1 MRRIYSIRNITIGL
15 IASFA
20 VIIFFGGLGFINMKM
35 ARKETALVNESLQSL
50 RILEVIL
57 DDMQDIE
64 TATRGY
70 VISGKDEFLAP
81 YYTTI
86 KRIANDTLDIRSLSG
101 IYPERKS
108 KYDALLSLI
117 GQKLDFARLSIS
129 HMKNRD
135 KEAAYSQVQEGKG
148 RIIMDSIRQI
158 IYAFENEDI
167 KKLHDSN
174 DSRQRAANN
183 LVLVIVVIGLVFI
196 LMLVMLYW
204 RVRIE
209 MMKREQDE
217 KEILYLANLVQW
229 TGDAIISLDM
239 KGVILTWNP
248 AAEDLFGYEAGEAVG
263 LNFREFTST
272 DFLQSIAEEVKKELR
287 LKGTSETEISF
298 SSKDGREIKTLI
310 TVKNLFYKENRPSGY
325 VCVIRDVTQRK
336 LASDLLLKFNKELA
350 DKVKEK
356 TEEIKKEEE
365 KLKHVLNS
373 AAGEFYVISKDF
385 EVVLI
390 SKPSEVNLFRA
401 WGKPVKAGYNILECI
416 PAEKLDAIKDNF
428 DKVFRGDEVEYETK
442 LIVEGEPKW
451 IQVNYL
457 PVKGPKNEITGACV
471 ITRDITERKLADN
484 QLRQSLERFN
494 LIGKA
499 TNDSVWEWNFE
510 TDKMWANENHQQ
522 MYGLAIN
529 DPVPSIDEWLERI
542 HPDERDKVK
551 KSQVEAL
558 ESDRNVFVTE
568 YRFRFADNEYRYIYD
583 RCYIVRNEQGKPVRM
598 MGSMM
603 DITERIKAEEAI
615 RVNEETQRLIMNS
628 ALDAIVCIDKKGVIT
643 IWTPQAEKIFGWE
656 AEEVIGRSLSDTVIP
671 ARYKSSHKNGL
682 DNYLKTGQHKVLGK
696 LIEISAKDK
705 NGKEFPVELSIVHI
719 QQGSKEFFCA
729 FIRDISQR
737 KQAEQVIRSSN
748 ERFELIARTTND
760 AIWEWNLETNHL
772 WGSDAHQNLYGLT
785 TKDPVPDQAE
795 WIKRIHP
802 EERETVLRDL
812 QNAIADTNTNVWITE
827 YRFLSGDQYLAIYDR
842 SYIVRDNLGKAIRI
856 MGAMMDITE
865 RKKAEEELVKSRTRF
880 RNLVE
885 NISGVYWV
893 NDVTNSRTLY
903 VSPSY
908 ELIWGRSCD
917 DLYNNPADFINSV
930 HPDDKPSLFEAYATI
945 AQKRKLSVVYRIVR
959 PDNNIRWIAAK
970 VNVVTDENGYDIEY
984 GYGDDIT
991 EQKKAEEEMLKLTE
1005 RFNIVSKAT
1014 SDIVWDWFMAENT
1027 FWWNDNYYSSI
1038 GVPRSP
1044 GIATID
1050 EWYQRL
1056 HPEDYERVRK
1066 KFLAAIG
1073 GDQHFWTD
1081 EYRYS
1086 KNDGSYL
1093 NVYDRGYIIRNS
1105 SGIAIRMI
1113 GSMVDMTQI
1122 VKAQKEVEESENR
1135 LRTIFNSEPECIK
1148 LLDSK
1153 GLLLDMNPAG
1163 LSMIEADSLEQ
1174 VKNKSVLGIIS
1185 EDYRIP
1191 FENLCL
1197 EVFKGNPGKLLF
1209 SITGLKGTRR
1219 WMETHAVPMRDGSGK
1234 ITAML
1239 AVTRDI
1245 SDKRK
1250 AEEEL
1255 IRNERKYRTLV
1266 EQAIDAIALYNASG
1280 KLLDVNT
1287 GAINLLGYTR
1297 EELKQMS
1304 LKDVLTE
1311 DEMTV
1316 RPVQYELLKTGKSTV
1331 KQRAMRKKDGTIIQT
1346 EVRSQQ
1352 LPDGRFLS
1360 VIRDLTD
1367 RIKAEEELKESYKAI
1382 RTLTDHLQKV
1392 REEERAHIAREIHDE
1407 LGQQLTVLKM
1417 DVAWLNKKIDAA
1429 DESPLKIKMKE
1440 LLSMLDGT
1448 VKTVRRISSELRPS
1462 LLDDM
1467 GLFAAMEWHLED
1479 FSKRTGLETSL
1490 VAGKEPE
1497 KLPDNIKTGLYRIY
1511 QESLTNVARHANA
1524 TKVIVRAEARD
1535 KMLVL
1540 SIEDNGEGF
1549 DIAKVKSKK
1558 TLGILGMQ
1566 ERSSMM
1572 GGDYSITAAPG
1583 KGTTIVVSVPLN
1595 L

>member
-1 MRRIYSIRNITIGL
+1 MRRIYSTRNITIGL
-15 IASFA
+15 ITSFA
-20 VIIFFGGLGFINMKM
+20 VITFFGWLGFLNMKM
-35 ARKETALVNESLQSL
+35 ARKEAALVDESLQSL

-81 YYTTI
+81 YYTAI

-101 IYPERKS
+101 LYPERKS

-117 GQKLDFARLSIS
+117 TQKLDFAGLSIF
-129 HMKNRD
+129 HMKNQD
-135 KEAAYSQVQEGKG
+135 KQAAYMQIQEGKG
-148 RIIMDSIRQI
+148 RVVMDKIRQI
-158 IYAFENEDI
+158 IYTFEDEDI

-174 DSRQRAANN
+174 DSRERAANN
-183 LVLVIVVIGLVFI
+183 LVLAILIIGIVFI

-209 MMKREQDE
+209 MKNREQDE
-217 KEILYLANLVQW
+217 KEIVYLATLVQR

-239 KGVILTWNP
+239 DGVILTWNP
-248 AAEDLFGYEAGEAVG
+248 AAEELFGYEASEAVG
-263 LNFREFTST
+263 LNFREFTSA
-272 DFLQSIAEEVKKELR
+272 DFLQSVAEEVKKELR

-310 TVKNLFYKENRPSGY
+310 TVKNLFDKENRPTGY

-336 LASDLLLKFNKELA
+336 LAAELLLKFNKELA

-373 AAGEFYVISKDF
+373 AAGEFYVINK
-385 EVVLI
+385 EYQVILI
-390 SKPSEVNLFRA
+390 SKPSEFNLARA
-401 WGKPVKAGYNILECI
+401 WGKPVKTGYNILDCV
-416 PAEKLDAIKDNF
+416 PVEKLEFIKNNF
-428 DKVFRGDEVEYETK
+428 DSVFLGNEVEYEAQ
-442 LIVEGEPKW
+442 LIVEDEPKW

-457 PVKGPKNEITGACV
+457 PVKGAKHEITGACV
-471 ITRDITERKLADN
+471 ITRDITERKLAEN
-484 QLRQSLERFN
+484 QLRESLERFN
-494 LIGKA
+494 LVGKA

-510 TDKMWANENHQQ
+510 TGRMWANENHQL
-522 MYGLAIN
+522 MYGLTLN
-529 DPVPSIDEWLERI
+529 DPVPSINEWLVRI
-542 HPDERDKVK
+542 HPDDRDKVRQ
-551 KSQVEAL
+551 SQAEAL
-558 ESDRNVFVTE
+558 ESESNVFITE
-568 YRFRFADNEYRYIYD
+568 YRFRFANNEYRYIYD
-583 RCYIVRNEQGKPVRM
+583 RCYIVRNELGKPVKM

-603 DITERIKAEEAI
+603 DITDRIRAEEVI

-628 ALDAIVCIDKKGVIT
+628 ALDAIVCIDTGGSIT
-643 IWTPQAEKIFGWE
+643 IWTPQAEKIFGWK
-656 AEEVIGRSLSDTVIP
+656 AEEVIGLSLSDTIIP
-671 ARYKSSHKNGL
+671 PNFRSAHKNGL
-682 DNYLKTGQHKVLGK
+682 NNYLNTGQHKVLGK
-696 LIEISAKDK
+696 LIELSAINK
-705 NGKEFPVELSIVHI
+705 GGVEFPVELSIVHI
-719 QQGSKEFFCA
+719 RQGSNEFFCA
-729 FIRDISQR
+729 FVRDISQR
-737 KQAEQVIRSSN
+737 KKAEQEIRSSN

-760 AIWEWNLETNHL
+760 AIWEWNLETGHL
-772 WGSDAHQNLYGLT
+772 WGSDAHQKLYGLT
-785 TKDPVPDQAE
+785 TKDSVPDQSE
-795 WIKRIHP
+795 WVKRIHP
-802 EERETVLRDL
+802 EERETVLNDL
-812 QNAIADTNTNVWITE
+812 RKAIADPDTNVWLSE
-827 YRFLSGDQYLAIYDR
+827 YRFLSGDRYLAIYDR
-842 SYIVRDNLGKAIRI
+842 SYIVRDGSGKAIRI

-865 RKKAEEELVKSRTRF
+865 RKQAEEELIKSRTRF

-893 NDVTNSRTLY
+893 NDVTRRQTLY
-903 VSPSY
+903 ISPSY
-908 ELIWGRSCD
+908 ELIWGRSCE
-917 DLYNNPADFINSV
+917 DLYKNPSDFINSV
-930 HPDDKPSLFEAYATI
+930 HPDDKQSLFEEYETI
-945 AQKRKLSVVYRIVR
+945 AKKRKLSIVYRIIR
-959 PDNNIRWIAAK
+959 PDKTIRWIAAK
-970 VNVVTDENGYDIEY
+970 VNVVTDENGNDIEY

-991 EQKKAEEEMLKLTE
+991 EQKKAEEEMLKSTE

-1027 FWWNDNYYSSI
+1027 FWWNDNYYSTI
-1038 GVPRSP
+1038 GVSRSP

-1056 HPEDYERVRK
+1056 HPDDYERVRK
-1066 KFLAAIG
+1066 KFLGAIG

-1081 EYRYS
+1081 EYRYR

-1093 NVYDRGYIIRNS
+1093 NLYDRGYIIRNN
-1105 SGIAIRMI
+1105 SGIATRMI
-1113 GSMVDMTQI
+1113 GSMVDMTQ
-1122 VKAQKEVEESENR
+1122 VLKAQKEVEESENR

-1153 GLLLDMNPAG
+1153 GQLLDMNPAG

-1185 EDYRIP
+1185 EEYRTP
-1191 FENLCL
+1191 FANLC
-1197 EVFKGNPGKLLF
+1197 EDVFNGNPGKLLF

-1234 ITAML
+1234 VTALL

-1245 SDKRK
+1245 TDKK
-1250 AEEEL
+1250 ETEEEL

-1266 EQAIDAIALYNASG
+1266 EQAVDAIALYDTNG
-1280 KLLDVNT
+1280 KILDVNT

-1297 EELKQMS
+1297 EELQQMS
-1304 LKDVLTE
+1304 LKDVLTV
-1311 DEMTV
+1311 DEIKV
-1316 RPVQYELLKTGKSTV
+1316 RPVQYEVLKTGKSTV
-1331 KQRAMRKKDGTIIQT
+1331 KQRAMRRKDGTIVQT

-1429 DESPLKIKMKE
+1429 DESPLKLKMKE
-1440 LLSMLDGT
+1440 LLLMLDGT

-1490 VAGKEPE
+1490 VAGNEPE
-1497 KLPDNIKTGLYRIY
+1497 KLPDTIKTGLYRIF

-1524 TKVIVRAEARD
+1524 TKVIVKAEIKD
-1535 KMLVL
+1535 KVMVL
-1540 SIEDNGEGF
+1540 SIEDNGAGF
-1549 DIAKVKSKK
+1549 DTSNVKSKK
-1558 TLGILGMQ
+1558 TLGILGMR

-1572 GGDYSITAAPG
+1572 GGDYSITTTPG
-1583 KGTTIVVSVPLN
+1583 KGTIIVVSVPIN

>member
-15 IASFA
+15 ITSFA
-20 VIIFFGGLGFINMKM
+20 VITFFGWLGFLNMKM
-35 ARKETALVNESLQSL
+35 ARKETTLVDESLQSL

-70 VISGKDEFLAP
+70 VISGKDEFLGP
-81 YYTTI
+81 YYTAI

-101 IYPERKS
+101 LYPERKS

-117 GQKLDFARLSIS
+117 AQKLDFAGLSIS
-129 HMKNRD
+129 HMKNQD
-135 KEAAYSQVQEGKG
+135 KQAAYRQVQEGKG

-158 IYAFENEDI
+158 IYAFEDEDI

-183 LVLVIVVIGLVFI
+183 LVLAIVVIGLVFI

-209 MMKREQDE
+209 MNRREQDE
-217 KEILYLANLVQW
+217 KEILYLANLVQR

-239 KGVILTWNP
+239 DGVILTWNP
-248 AAEDLFGYEAGEAVG
+248 AAEELFGYEAGEAVG
-263 LNFREFTST
+263 LNFRKFTST

-310 TVKNLFYKENRPSGY
+310 TVKNLFDKENRPTGY

-336 LASDLLLKFNKELA
+336 LAAELLLKFNKELA
-350 DKVKEK
+350 DKVREK

-373 AAGEFYVISKDF
+373 AAGEFYVINKDYQ
-385 EVVLI
+385 VILI
-390 SKPSEVNLFRA
+390 SKPSEFNLARA
-401 WGKPVKAGYNILECI
+401 WGKPVKTGYNILDCV
-416 PAEKLDAIKDNF
+416 PVEKLGFIKNNF
-428 DKVFRGDEVEYETK
+428 DRVFQGNEVEYETQ
-442 LIVEGEPKW
+442 LIVEDEPKW

-457 PVKGPKNEITGACV
+457 PVKGPKQVITGACV

-484 QLRQSLERFN
+484 QLRESLDRFN

-510 TDKMWANENHQQ
+510 TGKMWANENHQL
-522 MYGLAIN
+522 MYGLTLN
-529 DPVPSIDEWLERI
+529 DPVPSIDEWLVRI
-542 HPDERDKVK
+542 HPDERDKVRQ
-551 KSQVEAL
+551 SQAVAL
-558 ESDRNVFVTE
+558 ESDKNVFITE
-568 YRFRFADNEYRYIYD
+568 YRFRFANNEYRYIYD
-583 RCYIVRNEQGKPVRM
+583 RCYIVRNELGQPIKM

-603 DITERIKAEEAI
+603 DITDRIRAEEAI

-628 ALDAIVCIDKKGVIT
+628 ALDAIVCIDTNGNIT
-643 IWTPQAEKIFGWE
+643 IWTPQAEKIFGWK
-656 AEEVIGRSLSDTVIP
+656 AEEVIGLSLSDTIIP
-671 ARYKSSHKNGL
+671 PNFRSAHKNGL
-682 DNYLKTGQHKVLGK
+682 NNYLNTGQHKVLGK
-696 LIEISAKDK
+696 LIEVSAINKS
-705 NGKEFPVELSIVHI
+705 GVEFPVELSIVHI
-719 QQGSKEFFCA
+719 RQGSNEFFCA

-737 KQAEQVIRSSN
+737 KQAEQEIRSSN

-760 AIWEWNLETNHL
+760 AIWEWNLETGHL
-772 WGSDAHQNLYGLT
+772 WGSDAHQKLYGLT
-785 TKDPVPDQAE
+785 TKDSVPDQSE
-795 WIKRIHP
+795 WVKRIHP
-802 EERETVLRDL
+802 EERETVLNDL
-812 QNAIADTNTNVWITE
+812 RKAIADPGTNVWITE
-827 YRFLSGDQYLAIYDR
+827 YRFLSGSQYLAIYDR
-842 SYIVRDNLGKAIRI
+842 SYIVRDGSGKAIRI

-865 RKKAEEELVKSRTRF
+865 RKQAEEELIKSRTRF

-893 NDVTNSRTLY
+893 NDVTRRQTLY
-903 VSPSY
+903 ISPSY
-908 ELIWGRSCD
+908 EIIWGRSCE
-917 DLYNNPADFINSV
+917 DLYNNPADFLNSI
-930 HPDDKPSLFEAYATI
+930 HPDDKESLISAYETI
-945 AQKRKLSVVYRIVR
+945 AQKRKLSIVYRIVR
-959 PDNNIRWIAAK
+959 PDKLVRWIAAK
-970 VNVVTDENGYDIEY
+970 INVVTDENGYDIEY

-991 EQKKAEEEMLKLTE
+991 EQKRAEEEMMKSTE

-1027 FWWNDNYYSSI
+1027 FWWNDNYYSTI
-1038 GVPRSP
+1038 GVSRSP
-1044 GIATID
+1044 GITTID

-1056 HPEDYERVRK
+1056 HPEDYERVKK

-1081 EYRYS
+1081 EYRYR

-1093 NVYDRGYIIRNS
+1093 NLYDRGYIIRNS

-1113 GSMVDMTQI
+1113 GSMVDMTQ
-1122 VKAQKEVEESENR
+1122 VLKAQKEVEESENR

-1191 FENLCL
+1191 FENLCQ

-1234 ITAML
+1234 ITALL

-1245 SDKRK
+1245 TEKRK
-1250 AEEEL
+1250 TEEEL

-1266 EQAIDAIALYNASG
+1266 EQAIDAIALYDTNG
-1280 KLLDVNT
+1280 KILDVNT

-1297 EELKQMS
+1297 EELQQMS
-1304 LKDVLTE
+1304 LKDVLTA
-1311 DEMTV
+1311 DEIKV
-1316 RPVQYELLKTGKSTV
+1316 RPVQYEVLKTGKSTV

-1429 DESPLKIKMKE
+1429 EESPLKIKMKE

-1490 VAGKEPE
+1490 LAGKEPE
-1497 KLPDNIKTGLYRIY
+1497 KLPDTIKTGLYRIF

-1524 TKVIVRAEARD
+1524 TKVIVKAEIKD
-1535 KMLVL
+1535 KAMVL
-1540 SIEDNGEGF
+1540 SIEDNGAGF
-1549 DIAKVKSKK
+1549 DTSNVKSKK

-1572 GGDYSITAAPG
+1572 GGDYSITTTPG
-1583 KGTTIVVSVPLN
+1583 KGTIIVVSVPIN

>member
-1 MRRIYSIRNITIGL
+1 MRRIYYTRNITLGL
-15 IASFA
+15 IISFV
-20 VIIFFGGLGFINMKM
+20 VITFFGWLGLVNLKM
-35 ARKETALVNESLQSL
+35 AKKETAIVDESLQSL

-64 TATRGY
+64 TATRGF
-70 VISGKDEFLAP
+70 VISGKEEFLAP
-81 YYTTI
+81 YFVAI
-86 KRIANDTLDIRSLSG
+86 KRIANDTLDIKSLSAL
-101 IYPERKS
+101 YPERQS
-108 KYDALLSLI
+108 MYDTLQRLI
-117 GQKLDFARLSIS
+117 SQKLNLAELSIY
-129 HMKNRD
+129 HMKNQN
-135 KEAAYSQVQEGKG
+135 KEAANRHVQDGEG
-148 RIIMDSIRQI
+148 RIVMDKIRQI
-158 IYAFENEDI
+158 IYSFEDKDI
-167 KKLHDSN
+167 KKLHESN
-174 DSRQRAANN
+174 DSRQKAANN
-183 LVLVIVVIGLVFI
+183 LVLTILVIGLVFI
-196 LMLVMLYW
+196 LMFVMLYR

-209 MMKREQDE
+209 MKKREEDE
-217 KEILYLANLVQW
+217 REILYLANLVQR

-239 KGVILTWNP
+239 EGVILTWNP
-248 AAEDLFGYEAGEAVG
+248 AAEELFGYQAKEAVG
-263 LNFREFTST
+263 ANFREFTST
-272 DFLQSIAEEVKKELR
+272 DFLQSIAEEVKSELR
-287 LKGTSETEISF
+287 LKGTSEAEISF
-298 SSKDGREIKTLI
+298 SAKDGKEIKTLI
-310 TVKNLFYKENRPSGY
+310 SVKHLYDKEEKPAGY

-350 DKVKEK
+350 DKIKEK

-365 KLKHVLNS
+365 KLKQVLDS
-373 AAGEFYVISKDF
+373 AAGEFYVINKDY
-385 EVVLI
+385 EIILI
-390 SKPSEVNLFRA
+390 SKPSEFNLARA
-401 WGKPVKAGYNILECI
+401 WGKPVKAGNKILDCI
-416 PAEKLDAIKDNF
+416 PPEKLDYIKSNF
-428 DKVFRGDEVEYETK
+428 DKVFQGNEVEYESQI
-442 LIVEGEPKW
+442 IVGGEPKW

-457 PVKGPKNEITGACV
+457 PVKGSKNEITGSCV

-484 QLRQSLERFN
+484 QQRESLERFS

-499 TNDSVWEWNFE
+499 TSDSVWEWNFQ
-510 TDKMWANENHQQ
+510 TGKMWANENHQL
-522 MYGLAIN
+522 MYGLTLN
-529 DPVPSIDEWLERI
+529 DPVPSTDEWLARI
-542 HPDERDKVK
+542 HPDERERVK
-551 KSQVEAL
+551 LSQAEAL
-558 ESDRNVFVTE
+558 ESDSNVFITE
-568 YRFRFADNEYRYIYD
+568 YRFRFADNKYRYIYD
-583 RCYIVRNEQGKPVRM
+583 RCYIVRNEQGKPVKM

-603 DITERIKAEEAI
+603 DITDRIRAEEAI

-628 ALDAIVCIDKKGVIT
+628 ALDAIVCIDTKSVIT
-643 IWTPQAEKIFGWE
+643 IWTPQAEKIFGWK
-656 AEEVIGRSLSDTVIP
+656 AEEVIGLSLTDTIIP
-671 ARYKSSHKNGL
+671 LRHRSSHKNAVN
-682 DNYLKTGQHKVLGK
+682 NYLKTGQQKVLGR
-696 LIEISAKDK
+696 LIEISATNKSG
-705 NGKEFPVELSIVHI
+705 NEFPVELSIVHI
-719 QQGSKEFFCA
+719 KQGSNEFFCA

-737 KQAEQVIRSSN
+737 KQAELEIRSSN
-748 ERFELIARTTND
+748 ERFELIAKTTND
-760 AIWEWNLETNHL
+760 AIWEWNLETGHL
-772 WGSDAHQNLYGLT
+772 WGSDAHQKLYGLT
-785 TKDPVPDQAE
+785 TKDPVPDQSE
-795 WIKRIHP
+795 WVKRIHP
-802 EERETVLRDL
+802 EERETVLNDL
-812 QNAIADTNTNVWITE
+812 RKAIADPGTNAWITE

-842 SYIVRDNLGKAIRI
+842 SYIVRDGSGKAIRI

-865 RKKAEEELVKSRTRF
+865 RKQAEEELIKSRTRF

-893 NDVTNSRTLY
+893 NDITRRQTLY
-903 VSPSY
+903 ISPSY
-908 ELIWGRSCD
+908 ELIWGRSCE
-917 DLYNNPADFINSV
+917 DLYKNPADFINSV
-930 HPDDKPSLFEAYATI
+930 HPDDKQYLFEEYEAI
-945 AQKRKLSVVYRIVR
+945 AQKRKLSIVYRIIR
-959 PDNNIRWIAAK
+959 PDKTIRWIAAK
-970 VNVVTDENGYDIEY
+970 VNVVTDENGNDIEY

-991 EQKKAEEEMLKLTE
+991 EQKRAEEEMLKSTE

-1027 FWWNDNYYSSI
+1027 FWWNDNYYSTI

-1050 EWYQRL
+1050 EWFQRL

-1066 KFLAAIG
+1066 KFLGAIG
-1073 GDQHFWTD
+1073 GDQHFWSD
-1081 EYRYS
+1081 EYRYR

-1093 NVYDRGYIIRNS
+1093 NMYDRGYIIRNS

-1113 GSMVDMTQI
+1113 GSMIDMTQMLK
-1122 VKAQKEVEESENR
+1122 VQKEVEESENR

-1148 LLDSK
+1148 LLDIN
-1153 GLLLDMNPAG
+1153 GQLLDMNPAG

-1174 VKNKSVLGIIS
+1174 VKNKSVLGIIN

-1191 FENLCL
+1191 FASLCQD
-1197 EVFKGNPGKLLF
+1197 VFKGNPGKLLF

-1219 WMETHAVPMRDGSGK
+1219 WMETHAVPLRDGAGK
-1234 ITAML
+1234 ITALL

-1245 SDKRK
+1245 TDKK
-1250 AEEEL
+1250 QTEEEL
-1255 IRNERKYRTLV
+1255 IRNERKYRTVV
-1266 EQAIDAIALYNASG
+1266 EQAIDAIALYDANG

-1297 EELKQMS
+1297 EELQHMS
-1304 LKDVLTE
+1304 LKDVLTD
-1311 DEMTV
+1311 DEIKV
-1316 RPVQYELLKTGKSTV
+1316 RPVQYDVLKTGKSTV
-1331 KQRAMRKKDGTIIQT
+1331 KQRSMRKKDGTIVQT

-1417 DVAWLNKKIDAA
+1417 DIAWLNKKIDAS

-1440 LLSMLDGT
+1440 LLTMLDGT
-1448 VKTVRRISSELRPS
+1448 VRTVRRISSELRPS

-1497 KLPDNIKTGLYRIY
+1497 KLPDNIKTGLYRIF

-1524 TKVIVRAEARD
+1524 TKVIVKAEVKD
-1535 KMLVL
+1535 KVLRL
-1540 SIEDNGEGF
+1540 SIADNGTGF
-1549 DIAKVKSKK
+1549 DTSKVKSKK

-1572 GGDYSITAAPG
+1572 GGDYSITTTPG
-1583 KGTTIVVSVPLN
+1583 KGTTIVVSVPIN